1 MYREEKG
8 DYMNILVVG
17 GSFDKDGGNQSGL
30 IKKIET
36 ILETISNYA
45 EDMLYRIYNGGHAN
59 DLEQILNETKY
70 YDIVFWL
77 PNVPNDM
84 PKIRQVKEVN
94 PYTLLVSSKRND
106 NGKYT
111 FQELVNRSL
120 GMKANLTIEFSKQ
133 DTGLFHMMVFD
144 PLGTVWYD
152 GTDLESCMMAAI
164 HRLEFLKS
172 ITRQKTIQTDD
183 DPNLIFNWYFNPYK
197 HDEFKSEEMPEV
209 HCQEE
214 FLNLIKK
221 YAEVFHQIMLPEKG
235 VTRFLGNA
243 SFRPDMMHKETNFR
257 CTKGFPSFRSD
268 KYIFVSQR
276 NVNKEYISL
285 ENFVATY
292 LENNQVFYC
301 GDKKPSVDTPI
312 QLRLYEQLPHMNYML
327 HSHCY
332 LKDAPFTTTPIP
344 CGALEE
350 VDEIIQVINE
360 KDPRRKNNIYK
371 INLIGHGSIVMSEEI
386 GLLDGLEYIGRNLP
400 EKL

>member
-1 MYREEKG
+1 
-8 DYMNILVVG
+8 MNILVVG

-36 ILETISNYA
+36 IFETITKRA
-45 EDMLYRIYNGGHAN
+45 EDMLCRIYNGGHVN

-70 YDIVFWL
+70 YDIVFWM

-106 NGKYT
+106 NEKYT
-111 FQELVNRSL
+111 FQELVNRAL

-133 DTGLFHMMVFD
+133 ETGLFHMMVFD

-152 GTDLESCMMAAI
+152 GTDLESCMMAII

-183 DPNLIFNWYFNPYK
+183 DPNLILNWYFNPYK
-197 HDEFKSEEMPEV
+197 QDEFKSEEMPEV

-243 SFRPDMMHKETNFR
+243 SFRL
-257 CTKGFPSFRSD
+257 RS
-268 KYIFVSQR
+268 I
-276 NVNKEYISL
+276 
-285 ENFVATY
+285 
-292 LENNQVFYC
+292 
-301 GDKKPSVDTPI
+301 KKQTSDVQKAFHLFGQT
-312 QLRLYEQLPHMNYML
+312 
-327 HSHCY
+327 
-332 LKDAPFTTTPIP
+332 
-344 CGALEE
+344 
-350 VDEIIQVINE
+350 
-360 KDPRRKNNIYK
+360 NIY
-371 INLIGHGSIVMSEEI
+371 L
-386 GLLDGLEYIGRNLP
+386 
-400 EKL
+400 

>member
-36 ILETISNYA
+36 ILETISNHA

-152 GTDLESCMMAAI
+152 GTDLESCMMATI

-183 DPNLIFNWYFNPYK
+183 DPNLILNWYFNPYK
-197 HDEFKSEEMPEV
+197 QDEFKSEEMPEV

-243 SFRPDMMHKETNFR
+243 SFRPDMKHKETNFR

-350 VDEIIQVINE
+350 VDEIMQVINE
-360 KDPRRKNNIYK
+360 RDPSRKNNIYK
-371 INLIGHGSIVMSEEI
+371 INLIGHGSIVISEEI

>member
-36 ILETISNYA
+36 ILETKSNHA

-152 GTDLESCMMAAI
+152 GTDLESCMMATI

-183 DPNLIFNWYFNPYK
+183 DPNLILNWYFNPYK
-197 HDEFKSEEMPEV
+197 QDEFKSEEMPEV

-243 SFRPDMMHKETNFR
+243 SFRPDMKHKETNFR

-350 VDEIIQVINE
+350 VDEIMQVINE
-360 KDPRRKNNIYK
+360 RDPSRKNNIYK
-371 INLIGHGSIVMSEEI
+371 INLIGHGSIVISEEI

>member
-17 GSFDKDGGNQSGL
+17 GSFDKDGGKQSGL

-36 ILETISNYA
+36 ILETISNHA

-94 PYTLLVSSKRND
+94 PYILLVSSKRND

-152 GTDLESCMMAAI
+152 GTDLESCMMATI

-172 ITRQKTIQTDD
+172 ITRQKTIQTDN
-183 DPNLIFNWYFNPYK
+183 DPNLILNWYFNPYK
-197 HDEFKSEEMPEV
+197 QDEFKSEEMPEV

-243 SFRPDMMHKETNFR
+243 SFRPDMKHKETNFR

-350 VDEIIQVINE
+350 VDEIMQVINE
-360 KDPRRKNNIYK
+360 RDPLRKNNIYK